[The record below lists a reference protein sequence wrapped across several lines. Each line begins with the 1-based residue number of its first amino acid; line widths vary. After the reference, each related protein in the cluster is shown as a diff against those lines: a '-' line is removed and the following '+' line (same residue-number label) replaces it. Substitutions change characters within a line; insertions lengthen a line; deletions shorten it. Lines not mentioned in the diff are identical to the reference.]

1 MARSEA
7 GGGDNRS
14 ENVSNDFIS
23 LCFYF
28 YSCGVDFVIPLYL
41 ERFYKY
47 IFIVVLCVNRLKHSG
62 LTKPEFEDFWPFSQS
77 KPAIPC
83 TCMNINEEVQYRDP
97 PTRSHDTHA

>member
-1 MARSEA
+1 MARSEEV

-14 ENVSNDFIS
+14 ENVPNDFVS

-28 YSCGVDFVIPLYL
+28 YSCGVDFVIPSYL

-62 LTKPEFEDFWPFSQS
+62 LTKPEFLRTSGLSANQNPRF
-77 KPAIPC
+77 
-83 TCMNINEEVQYRDP
+83 
-97 PTRSHDTHA
+97 HTHV